1 MLGADG
7 DFAHAVPGFSPRP
20 AQQAMADAVE
30 TALAQRSLLMVEA
43 GTGTGKTY
51 AYLVP
56 ALRSGLRIAISTGT
70 RNLQDQ
76 LFHRDLPRV
85 RKILASSARVALLK
99 GRSNYLCL
107 RRFNHALRDPRMA
120 RFHRQL
126 ATLERWSRVTTNGEI
141 ENLAAMPP
149 PLAAAVTS
157 TADNCLGAKCPFYDQ
172 CFVVKARRAA
182 QSADII
188 VVNHH
193 LLLSDYRLRE
203 EGFNVLPGVDAVI
216 VDEAHQLPEL
226 AAQFFGERLSTTQ
239 LMGLVHDVESE
250 CGQRGDMP
258 ELADLAA
265 EVATAAV
272 EVARGFAGVDGR
284 VGWEEFTA
292 RRSTDVATPLG
303 AALRTLADALEA
315 VAERGVEL
323 EQLARRSRRLA
334 GLHARLTSEDAEL
347 GWVRWVER
355 APGRAGGGSWH
366 GAPVETAKAFHELR
380 AAYPGAWIFTSATL
394 SGDDRFSDFRTA
406 LGLEDAEAL
415 RFDSPFDYGRQ
426 TRLFLPTG
434 MPEPNTPDYPL
445 AVARCA
451 LRLVQASSGGAM
463 ILCTSRR
470 AVGIIAAALKSAAE
484 RDDACAWHV
493 LVQGEAG
500 RTALVERFAESG
512 HAVLVATTSFWEGVD
527 IKGSA
532 LRLLIIDKLPFQP
545 RGDPLF
551 EARMEALRAAGRNPF
566 IDYQLPQMIVG
577 LRQGVGRLIRDER
590 DRGLVVLCD
599 PRLRGKG
606 YGARTLASLPPMPVL
621 ETADAACEWIGALM
635 AEDAR

>member
-1 MLGADG
+1 
-7 DFAHAVPGFSPRP
+7 
-20 AQQAMADAVE
+20 MADAVE
-30 TALAQRSLLMVEA
+30 AALAGRSTLMVEA

-56 ALRSGLRIAISTGT
+56 ALRSGLRVAISTGT

-85 RKILASSARVALLK
+85 RKILGSPVRVALLK

-107 RRFNHALRDPRMA
+107 RRFQHALRDPRMA

-126 ATLERWSRVTTNGEI
+126 AKLERWAQVTTNGEI
-141 ENLAAMPP
+141 ENLAAFPP

-157 TADNCLGAKCPFYDQ
+157 TADNCLGVKCPFYDQ

-182 QSADII
+182 QAADMV

-226 AAQFFGERLSTTQ
+226 ATQFFGERLSTSQ
-239 LMGLVHDVESE
+239 LSGLVHDVAGESGE
-250 CGQRGDMP
+250 RGDMP
-258 ELADLAA
+258 ELADLAV
-265 EVATAAV
+265 EVDAATARA
-272 EVARGFAGVDGR
+272 ARDFAGVEGR
-284 VGWEEFTA
+284 VAWRDFTD
-292 RRSTDVATPLG
+292 RRAADAVTALD
-303 AALRTLADALEA
+303 AALAALTAGLEL
-315 VAERGVEL
+315 VAERSVEL

-334 GLHARLTSEDAEL
+334 GLHARLTSEEAEE

-366 GAPVETAKAFHELR
+366 GAPVETAKAFQELR

-394 SGDDRFSDFRTA
+394 SGDDRFDDFRAA

-426 TRLFLPTG
+426 ARLFLPPD
-434 MPEPNTPDYPL
+434 MPQPNTPEYPL
-445 AVARCA
+445 AVAQCA
-451 LRLVQASSGGAM
+451 LPLVEASSGGTM

-470 AVGIIAAALKSAAE
+470 AVGLIAAALKSAAGGE
-484 RDDACAWHV
+484 ASCAWRV

-500 RTALVERFAESG
+500 RAALLERFAESG

-527 IKGSA
+527 VKGPA
-532 LRLLIIDKLPFQP
+532 LRVLVIDKLPFQP

-551 EARMEALRAAGRNPF
+551 EARMESLRAAGRQPF
-566 IDYQLPQMIVG
+566 TDYQLPQMIIS

-599 PRLRGKG
+599 PRLRTKG
-606 YGARTLASLPPMPVL
+606 YGARALASLPAMPVL
-621 ETADAACEWIGALM
+621 TTRADACAWIRELL
-635 AEDAR
+635 AEDVR